1 MKYNLGQVC
10 YYVKEKI
17 KVSELS
23 KLNYISTENMLPN
36 KCGIRVASVLPK
48 AEYVQKYIKDDI
60 LISNIRPYFQ
70 KIWKADRDGGCSN
83 DVLVLRANDCC
94 NSKFLYYALANDA
107 FFNYA
112 TCTAKGTKMPRG
124 DKNAI
129 MEYQIPKFTKVVQS
143 KMGDFLSK
151 IDIKIDNNIKIND
164 NLAA

>member
-70 KIWKADRDGGCSN
+70 KIPLLDSDFEFDSLACRLWGKVRKYRFLHQYQYFKRSRFFPVFQCHGYRIATGNR
-83 DVLVLRANDCC
+83 
-94 NSKFLYYALANDA
+94 NSRRN
-107 FFNYA
+107 
-112 TCTAKGTKMPRG
+112 R
-124 DKNAI
+124 
-129 MEYQIPKFTKVVQS
+129 
-143 KMGDFLSK
+143 
-151 IDIKIDNNIKIND
+151 NN
-164 NLAA
+164 